1 MRKIM
6 WIVLLWASP
15 VMGQSAPVDLRGAA
29 GCGPLKEQYRVKV
42 DKTKHA
48 VMQPEAGKALVYVIV
63 EEYPRPQD
71 WTYVGNI
78 TTRVGLDGNWVGANY
93 GESYVSFAVEPG
105 EHHLCADWQSVLKSR
120 QRLSDAMDLAA
131 EAGKTYFYRA
141 KLWSGNPES
150 QQRPGHDP
158 DLRLM
163 EMDASQGMLM
173 VSKTARSEWK
183 KK

>member
-6 WIVLLWASP
+6 WMVLVWALP
-15 VMGQSAPVDLRGAA
+15 AMGQSAPVDLREAA

-48 VMQPEAGKALVYVIV
+48 VAQPEAGKALVYVIV

-105 EHHLCADWQSVLKSR
+105 EHHLCTDWQSVLKSR
-120 QRLSDAMDLAA
+120 QRLS
-131 EAGKTYFYRA
+131 
-141 KLWSGNPES
+141 
-150 QQRPGHDP
+150 
-158 DLRLM
+158 
-163 EMDASQGMLM
+163 AS
-173 VSKTARSEWK
+173 SKPCTARASVRAMMRMSVLARASTAARIFMRASSREITCLPGV
-183 KK
+183 